1 MSYRIAAILMLA
13 TSLAFLGAS
22 LIQGQTVKKEEPKAE
37 TKEGEKEG
45 EKEEEEVKPL
55 THKEMVENMEAV
67 ETQWNKLKIHA
78 RNKMGDKAGAAAD
91 EIAKL
96 APAILRYDGKV
107 LDGDKKGELA
117 RDQKDFKD
125 WVAALIKAC
134 EEYSKYAK
142 KSDWDK
148 ADKEKDKINETCG
161 DCHELYE
168 PPKEKD

>member
-1 MSYRIAAILMLA
+1 MSTRVVAAILLVLC
-13 TSLAFLGAS
+13 LAFLGAG
-22 LIQGQTVKKEEPKAE
+22 LINGQTAKPKTEEKND
-37 TKEGEKEG
+37 EKEG
-45 EKEEEEVKPL
+45 EKEEELVPL

-96 APAILRYDGKV
+96 APELLRYDGKV
-107 LDGDKKGELA
+107 LEGDKKDQKA

-134 EEYSKYAK
+134 EEYSKHAK

-148 ADKEKDKINETCG
+148 AEKEKDKINEACS
-161 DCHELYE
+161 DCHGAYE
-168 PPKEKD
+168 PVKEKD